1 MFDDDEIPDG
11 RKLPILKKGQEID
24 ELTRRI
30 LDLIPED
37 NEELKEIAG
46 WMSEDAANLSVKVSG
61 AESGELYD
69 IKMENAAIIRKSA
82 RELIVN
88 THSLRMYGFKE
99 TQYFDLLRQAVEE
112 YRLLF
117 IGWVATFDRWNYEVD
132 HWGLFNPPGIGPDNG
147 DEL

>member
-1 MFDDDEIPDG
+1 MFDDDQFPDG
-11 RKLPILKKGQEID
+11 RKLPIYKKGTEID

-30 LDLIPED
+30 LDLIPDD
-37 NEELKEIAG
+37 NEELKEIAR
-46 WMSEDAANLSVKVSG
+46 WMAEDAANLAVKVVG

-88 THSLRMYGFKE
+88 THSLRIYGFKE

-117 IGWVATFDRWNYEVD
+117 IDWIKTFDPWNYEVD
-132 HWGLFNPPGIGPDNG
+132 SWGLFNPPGIWPDDR
-147 DEL
+147 DET

>member
-11 RKLPILKKGQEID
+11 RKLPIFKKGQEID

-37 NEELKEIAG
+37 NEELKEIAE
-46 WMSEDAANLSVKVSG
+46 WMAEDSGNLARKVLVAEAAG
-61 AESGELYD
+61 LYD
-69 IKMENAAIIRKSA
+69 LKMENAAIIRASA

-88 THSLRMYGFKE
+88 LHTLEMYGFKE
-99 TQYFDLLRQAVEE
+99 TQYFDLLRQAVEG

-132 HWGLFNPPGIGPDNG
+132 RWGLFNPPGVGPDDG
-147 DEL
+147 G